1 MLYILDH
8 YITLYRGLFL
18 IKYDF
23 ISHLCNNCYRYDI
36 DIEYVRIY
44 LYCNVMPAN
53 GALQQKYVAGTSAVH
68 VRHILINVSHFV
80 CLCVLGVGMIN

>member
-1 MLYILDH
+1 MI
-8 YITLYRGLFL
+8 
-18 IKYDF
+18 F
-23 ISHLCNNCYRYDI
+23 ISLLCHNNCYRYDI

-53 GALQQKYVAGTSAVH
+53 GALQPKYVAGTGAVH
-68 VRHILINVSHFV
+68 VRHILIVSHFV